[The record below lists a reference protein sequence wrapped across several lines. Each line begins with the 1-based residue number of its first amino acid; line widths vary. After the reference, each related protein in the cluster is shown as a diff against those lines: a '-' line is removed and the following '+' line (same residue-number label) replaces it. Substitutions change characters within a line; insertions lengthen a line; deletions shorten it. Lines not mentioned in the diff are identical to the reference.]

1 MTHSLQDLV
10 NSAIFMSTE
19 AQMRFE
25 QRVAPIVEDWD
36 ADFSDEP
43 SLAFGTSGDE
53 ASRIELRPHLIGSAD
68 SAYGTWRWGWSE
80 DNSWPQPL
88 VNLSYEV
95 RKFGAAQGLAE
106 FSEHEFKADDE
117 DSLRL
122 TLAAKVATGR
132 WTHFPLPYGTTQV
145 WLLVDE
151 VGALTSEQA
160 GEPSIR
166 SIVKAI
172 AAGIS
177 LTEVTDHGEAL
188 RSYSRLRGFPLVEL
202 PDGKLRVLAADGSA
216 DVTFDDKHRL
226 TNCQVHQPLEGEAAD
241 QFAAAGP
248 HSLQSAPPV
257 SPATPAPSTEASPHN
272 ETIVSHT
279 PESES
284 AASQSTALYPTE
296 PLTHASNVAPSAEA
310 NPLHDV
316 PTTDGG
322 VPVAESDAPSAA
334 PSSEND
340 DAAYV
345 FSDAGIEPSSDADA
359 STHAEP
365 VGENQDSADD
375 PSTPAGDLSG
385 STGDPGDPAAE
396 SSVATAH
403 EHSSDENLEDLP
415 TTDGPV
421 EVPRTSVSEVNDPA
435 EDSTHTATGAANGN
449 EPLVFDDADLI
460 SEDAPNPASADSTD
474 TASPSNAPTSTGAAP
489 ISTNDADAPTSDAPA
504 PAGDTPAPN
513 PALIDAE
520 GTDPDLA
527 KDTEP
532 SPEPREAAKP
542 SDAPKEKKG
551 LFKRLF
557 GR

>member
-25 QRVAPIVEDWD
+25 QRVAPVVEDWD
-36 ADFSDEP
+36 ADFSDKP
-43 SLAFGTSGDE
+43 SLVFGASDDETS
-53 ASRIELRPHLIGSAD
+53 RLELRPHLIGSAD

-88 VNLSYEV
+88 VNLSHEV

-106 FSEHEFKADDE
+106 FNEHEFKADDE

-122 TLAAKVATGR
+122 TLAAKAATRR

-151 VGALTSEQA
+151 VGAQTSGQA

-177 LTEVTDHGEAL
+177 LTEVTDHEEAL
-188 RSYSRLRGFPLVEL
+188 RSYSRLRGFPLLEL
-202 PDGKLRVLAADGSA
+202 PDGKLRILAADGSA

-248 HSLQSAPPV
+248 HSPQSAPPV
-257 SPATPAPSTEASPHN
+257 SPATPAPSTEASPHK
-272 ETIVSHT
+272 ETTVSHT

-284 AASQSTALYPTE
+284 AASQSTGPHPTE
-296 PLTHASNVAPSAEA
+296 PLTHASNVVPSAEV
-310 NPLHDV
+310 NHLHDV

-322 VPVAESDAPSAA
+322 VPVAESDAPAAA
-334 PSSEND
+334 PSSEDD

-359 STHAEP
+359 STPSTPTGAAEP
-365 VGENQDSADD
+365 AAPSGENQDAADG
-375 PSTPAGDLSG
+375 PS
-385 STGDPGDPAAE
+385 DPAAE
-396 SSVATAH
+396 RSDAAEVESG
-403 EHSSDENLEDLP
+403 DENLEDLP
-415 TTDGPV
+415 TTDGTV
-421 EVPRTSVSEVNDPA
+421 EVPRASVSEVNESA
-435 EDSTHTATGAANGN
+435 EDSTHTATGAATGS

-460 SEDAPNPASADSTD
+460 SDDAPNSASANS
-474 TASPSNAPTSTGAAP
+474 AAPTST
-489 ISTNDADAPTSDAPA
+489 NDAAAPTSDAPA
-504 PAGDTPAPN
+504 PAGDAPAPN
-513 PALIDAE
+513 PAVIDTE

-527 KDTEP
+527 QDPEP

-542 SDAPKEKKG
+542 VDEPKEKKG